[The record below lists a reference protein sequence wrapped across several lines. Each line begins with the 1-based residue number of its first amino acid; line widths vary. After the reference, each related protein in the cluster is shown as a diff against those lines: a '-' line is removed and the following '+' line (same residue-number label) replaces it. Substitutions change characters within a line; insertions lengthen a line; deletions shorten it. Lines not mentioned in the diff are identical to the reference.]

1 MPSVNDLLK
10 TSGSSFKAPPRF
22 PAGNYIV
29 AIQSYEL
36 LPFVWKTSGVHGLA
50 YVPTIRC
57 VSSVEAD
64 DDSNPELQK
73 EQQEALDKY
82 GNWTDK
88 DFHFQYTDKETSEK
102 RATVSEINFP
112 LIETDEDGD
121 AVGILEKHAWRFFM
135 REDDG
140 TETGFVVD
148 VLGMTDLAEKELGEI
163 MEDTVGKQFM
173 VQFDYEP
180 NQDPS
185 RPPNFVISSVTC
197 LA

>member
-1 MPSVNDLLK
+1 MTSVNDLLK
-10 TSGSSFKAPPRF
+10 TSASSFKAPPRF
-22 PAGNYIV
+22 PAGNYVV
-29 AIQSYEL
+29 AIEGYEM
-36 LPFVWKTSGVHGLA
+36 LPFHWKTSGINGLS
-50 YVPTIRC
+50 YVPTIKC

-64 DDSNPELQK
+64 DDSNPELQA

-82 GNWTDK
+82 GNWTEK
-88 DFHFQYTDKETSEK
+88 AFTFAYTSREDNVK
-102 RATVSEINFP
+102 RAGVSEINFP

-121 AVGILEKHAWRFFM
+121 PLGILEKHAWRFYM

-140 TETGFVVD
+140 TETGFCVD

-163 MEDTVGKQFM
+163 MEETVGKKFM